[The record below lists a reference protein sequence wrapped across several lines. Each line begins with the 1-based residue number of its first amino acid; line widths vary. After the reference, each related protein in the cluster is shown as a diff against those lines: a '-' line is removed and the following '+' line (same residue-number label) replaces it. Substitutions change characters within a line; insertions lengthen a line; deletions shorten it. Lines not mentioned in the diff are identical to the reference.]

1 MQGTQQEKGSEFLS
15 IDLEHIRK
23 QAMAACAAQFER
35 IDAICLHNTQ
45 KVLQAYRECQISSY
59 QFAGTSGYGYSD
71 MGREKLDEVFAHVFK
86 AEKALVRPH
95 FVSGTHA
102 LATVLCALLQHG
114 DTMISLI
121 GAPYD
126 TMQSVIGYAH
136 ETPHSLKEKGVIY
149 DEVPLKDNAYDLDG
163 IREKVGAAQP
173 KLVLIQRSRGYST
186 RASLKISD
194 IREIIQT
201 VKAISPQTIC
211 FVDNCYGEFAAEE
224 EPIEAGA
231 DIIAG
236 SLIKNPGGG
245 IAPTGGYIAGRE
257 DLVSAAADY
266 LTAPGLGDELGSY
279 AAGYRLFFQGFF
291 MAPHVT
297 AQAIKGAVFAAA
309 VFAQLGFKVS
319 PLPEEERYDLIQTIY
334 LENEQNMCLFC
345 QGIQSFSPVDAH
357 VTPIPDDM
365 PGYADKIIMAAGDFV
380 QGSSIELSAD
390 GPIREPYM
398 IYLQG
403 GIVFEHNV
411 LAVMSAAKYISDHAE
426 GDAHD

>member
-1 MQGTQQEKGSEFLS
+1 MS
-15 IDLEHIRK
+15 IDLEKIRK
-23 QAMAACAAQFER
+23 QAMKACAAQFER
-35 IDAICLHNTQ
+35 IDTICLHNTQ
-45 KVLQAYRECQISSY
+45 KVLQAYKDCQISSY

-102 LATVLCALLQHG
+102 LATVLCAILQHG
-114 DTMISLI
+114 DTMVSLI

-136 ETPHSLKEKGVIY
+136 STPHSLKEKGVLY
-149 DEVPLKDNAYDLDG
+149 KEVPLKDNTYDLEG
-163 IREKVGAAQP
+163 IRKTVADTQP

-194 IREIIQT
+194 IRDIIQT
-201 VKAISPQTIC
+201 VKSVSPQTIC

-319 PLPEEERYDLIQTIY
+319 PLPEDERYDLIQTIY

-411 LAVMSAAKYISDHAE
+411 LAVLSAAKYIADHAKGE
-426 GDAHD
+426 AND

>member
-1 MQGTQQEKGSEFLS
+1 MQETQQEKGSEFLS

-126 TMQSVIGYAH
+126 TMQSVI
-136 ETPHSLKEKGVIY
+136 
-149 DEVPLKDNAYDLDG
+149 
-163 IREKVGAAQP
+163 QP

-426 GDAHD
+426 GERND

>member
-1 MQGTQQEKGSEFLS
+1 MKGSVILS
-15 IDLEHIRK
+15 FDLETIRK
-23 QAMAACAAQFER
+23 EALAVCRDQFDY
-35 IDAICLHNTQ
+35 IDTVCLHNME
-45 KVLQAYRECQISSY
+45 KVLKAYKDAQISSY

-71 MGREKLDEVFAHVFK
+71 MGREKLDEVFASVFK

-102 LATVLCALLQHG
+102 LATVLCALLQQG
-114 DTMISLI
+114 DLMMSLI

-136 ETPHSLKEKGVIY
+136 DTPHSLKSKGVLY
-149 DEVPLKDNAYDLDG
+149 EEVPLKDNQYDLAG
-163 IREKVGAAQP
+163 IEAKVGEKQP

-186 RASLKISD
+186 RASLRIAD
-194 IREIIQT
+194 IRSIIAT
-201 VKAISPQTIC
+201 VKKASPKTIC

-245 IAPTGGYIAGRE
+245 IAPTGGYIAGKE
-257 DLVSAAADY
+257 ELVDAAADY
-266 LTAPGLGDELGSY
+266 LTAPGLGSELGSY

-309 VFAQLGFKVS
+309 VFSRMGFTVS
-319 PLPEEERYDLIQTIY
+319 PLPDETRCDLIQTIY
-334 LENEQNMCLFC
+334 LENEKNMCLFC

-390 GPIREPYM
+390 GPIRAPYM

-411 LAVMSAAKYISDHAE
+411 LAVLSAAKYIADHQE
-426 GDAHD
+426 GDSHD

>member
-1 MQGTQQEKGSEFLS
+1 MS

-35 IDAICLHNTQ
+35 IDTICLHNTQ

-149 DEVPLKDNAYDLDG
+149 DEVSLKDNTYDLDG
-163 IREKVGAAQP
+163 IREKVAAAQP

-194 IREIIQT
+194 IREIIRT
-201 VKAISPQTIC
+201 VKAVSPQTIC

-334 LENEQNMCLFC
+334 LENEKNMCLFC

-411 LAVMSAAKYISDHAE
+411 LAVMSAAKYIKDHAE
-426 GDAHD
+426 GESHD

>member
-1 MQGTQQEKGSEFLS
+1 MSL
-15 IDLEHIRK
+15 DLEKLRK
-23 QAMAACAAQFER
+23 EALAECREQFER
-35 IDAICLHNTQ
+35 IDTIALQNTK
-45 KVLQAYRECQISSY
+45 KVLAAYKAAQVSSY

-71 MGREKLDEVFAHVFK
+71 LGREKLDEVYARVFK
-86 AEKALVRPH
+86 AEKAIVRPH

-102 LATVLCALLQHG
+102 LATVLLALLQK
-114 DTMISLI
+114 DDLLMSLV
-121 GAPYD
+121 GSPYD
-126 TMQSVIGYAH
+126 TMQSVIGYVH
-136 ETPHSLKEKGVIY
+136 DTPHSLKEKGVRY
-149 DEVPLKDNAYDLDG
+149 GEVALKNNTYDLEG
-163 IREKVGAAQP
+163 IKAAVKEKQP

-186 RASLKISD
+186 RPSLTIAD
-194 IREIIQT
+194 IRAIIQA
-201 VKAISPQTIC
+201 VKENSPQTIC

-224 EPIEAGA
+224 EPLEAGA

-245 IAPTGGYIAGRE
+245 IAPTGGYIAGKKE
-257 DLVSAAADY
+257 LVDAAADQ

-309 VFAQLGFKVS
+309 VFKKLGFEVS
-319 PLPEEERYDLIQTIY
+319 PAVQDPRVDLIQTIY
-334 LENEQNMCLFC
+334 LKNEQNMCLFC

-357 VTPIPDDM
+357 VTPIPGDM
-365 PGYADKIIMAAGDFV
+365 PGYTDPIIMAAGDFV

-390 GPIREPYM
+390 GPIRDPYL

-411 LAVMSAAKYISDHAE
+411 LAVLSAAQYIMDHQE
-426 GDAHD
+426 GNAHD

>member
-1 MQGTQQEKGSEFLS
+1 MS
-15 IDLEHIRK
+15 IDLERIRK
-23 QAMAACAAQFER
+23 EAMADCAAQFEQ
-35 IDAICLHNTQ
+35 IDTICLRNTQ
-45 KVLQAYRECQISSY
+45 KVLQAYKESQISSY

-71 MGREKLDEVFAHVFK
+71 MGREKLDEVFARVFR

-102 LATVLCALLQHG
+102 LATVLCALLEKG
-114 DTMISLI
+114 DLLMSLV

-126 TMQSVIGYAH
+126 TMQGVIGYAH
-136 ETPHSLKEKGVIY
+136 ETPRSLKHKGVLY
-149 DEVPLKDNAYDLDG
+149 EEVPLKDNAYDLEG
-163 IREKVGAAQP
+163 IRTAVAAKKP
-173 KLVLIQRSRGYST
+173 KLVLIQRSRGYSS
-186 RASLKISD
+186 RASLNIGD
-194 IREIIQT
+194 IRSIISA
-201 VKAISPQTIC
+201 VKAASPQTIC

-236 SLIKNPGGG
+236 
-245 IAPTGGYIAGRE
+245 RE
-257 DLVSAAADY
+257 DLVAAAADY

-309 VFAQLGFKVS
+309 VFSKLGFKVA
-319 PLPEEERYDLIQTIY
+319 PLPEEKRYDLIQTIY
-334 LENEQNMCLFC
+334 LENEQNMCRFC

-390 GPIREPYM
+390 GPIRDPYM

-411 LAVMSAAKYISDHAE
+411 LAVLSAAQYICEYAE
-426 GDAHD
+426 GGSHD

>member
-1 MQGTQQEKGSEFLS
+1 MLS
-15 IDLEHIRK
+15 IDIETIRK
-23 QAMAACAAQFER
+23 KAMAACAGQFER
-35 IDAICLHNTQ
+35 IDTICLHNTE
-45 KVLQAYRECQISSY
+45 KVLQAYKDAQISSY

-71 MGREKLDEVFAHVFK
+71 MGREKLDEVFARVFK
-86 AEKALVRPH
+86 AEKAIVRPH

-102 LATVLCALLQHG
+102 LATVLLALLQQG
-114 DTMISLI
+114 DLMMSLI

-126 TMQSVIGYAH
+126 TMQGVIGYAH
-136 ETPHSLKEKGVIY
+136 ETPHSLKEKGVRY
-149 DEVPLKDNAYDLDG
+149 QEVPLKDNAYDLEG
-163 IREKVGAAQP
+163 IRDAVQKNQP

-194 IREIIQT
+194 IRTIIQT
-201 VKAISPQTIC
+201 VKAVSPQTIC

-245 IAPTGGYIAGRE
+245 IASTGGYIAGKE
-257 DLVSAAADY
+257 ELVHAAADY

-297 AQAIKGAVFAAA
+297 AQAIKGAIFAAA
-309 VFAQLGFKVS
+309 VFSQMGFNVS
-319 PLPEEERYDLIQTIY
+319 PQPDEARYDLIQTIY
-334 LENEQNMCLFC
+334 LENEKNMCLFC
-345 QGIQSFSPVDAH
+345 QGIQSYSPVDAH

-390 GPIREPYM
+390 GPIRDPYM

-411 LAVMSAAKYISDHAE
+411 LAILSAAKYISDHAE
-426 GDAHD
+426 GDAQ

>member
-1 MQGTQQEKGSEFLS
+1 MKDIET
-15 IDLEHIRK
+15 IR
-23 QAMAACAAQFER
+23 QDALAACRTQFER
-35 IDAICLHNTQ
+35 IDTICLHNTA
-45 KVLQAYRECQISSY
+45 KVLAAYKAEEISAFH
-59 QFAGTSGYGYSD
+59 FAASTGYGYSD
-71 MGREKLDEVFAHVFK
+71 LGREKLDAVFARVFK

-102 LATVLCALLQHG
+102 LATVLCALLQKG
-114 DTMISLI
+114 DTLMALV

-136 ETPHSLKEKGVIY
+136 DTPHSLKEKGVFY
-149 DEVPLKDNAYDLDG
+149 AEVPLKDNAVDLAG
-163 IREKVGAAQP
+163 IERDVKANQP
-173 KLVLIQRSRGYST
+173 KVVLIQRSRGYST
-186 RASLKISD
+186 RASLSIET
-194 IREIIQT
+194 IREIIEL
-201 VKAISPQTIC
+201 VKAVSPQTIC

-236 SLIKNPGGG
+236 SLIKNAGGG
-245 IAPTGGYIAGRE
+245 LAPTGGYIAGRK
-257 DLVSAAADY
+257 DLVDAAADY

-309 VFAQLGFKVS
+309 VFKQIGFAVS
-319 PLPEEERYDLIQTIY
+319 PQPEDIRYDLIQTIY
-334 LENEQNMCLFC
+334 LRNEQNMCLFC
-345 QGIQSFSPVDAH
+345 QGIQSYSPVDAH
-357 VTPIPDDM
+357 VTPIPGDM

-411 LAVMSAAKYISDHAE
+411 LAILSAAQYILAHEGETHA
-426 GDAHD
+426 